1 MELEHQGS
9 LPPRTVDR
17 VAVNDL
23 NDPSERPR
31 LRSLLQRWIAGRPS
45 FVLLEGVLFY
55 LKLDSIG
62 WLYATLGDL
71 QRPGDQIASTA
82 FRPEEQHK
90 PIFDRLLSYCRHDY
104 RIAGFEPTTLPLG
117 FFAEQPRYSLRDH
130 RNPLALSADL
140 GPELADS
147 LGDSYGIGKSVVDS
161 FAFNFGDE
169 LTALVD
175 SGLTGKDYEESY
187 QQKKVLRQLY
197 EADNPNT
204 ARAGSFAGAL
214 ASGIPLGLKL
224 EGYLG
229 KAGMDEGLKRIA
241 TASAIEGGIS
251 GAGAGEGW
259 ERLFSTIG
267 AGALSGVFG
276 ASTYGLISVLGKIR
290 RTVGNLTGLGAA
302 QTADDKILQ
311 AYDMSGINPD
321 DAAKEMRNAAA
332 QDPDLA

>member
-1 MELEHQGS
+1 MPHAVGDSALIVNSFRARLPEISGDPFAGLWVTPEAQRWADAYAERVGVSEVLVHALRHRMILHWMEGFLQHHREAVLVNIGCGFSSYPHLLPPHVPCLELDTEPGITFKQSRTVELEHQGS

-130 RNPLALSADL
+130 RNPLALSAEL
-140 GPELADS
+140 GPELALHDPQEV
-147 LGDSYGIGKSVVDS
+147 LEEDLQLLEHRGGAPTGEMGVPGIEPG
-161 FAFNFGDE
+161 
-169 LTALVD
+169 
-175 SGLTGKDYEESY
+175 
-187 QQKKVLRQLY
+187 
-197 EADNPNT
+197 
-204 ARAGSFAGAL
+204 
-214 ASGIPLGLKL
+214 
-224 EGYLG
+224 
-229 KAGMDEGLKRIA
+229 
-241 TASAIEGGIS
+241 
-251 GAGAGEGW
+251 
-259 ERLFSTIG
+259 
-267 AGALSGVFG
+267 
-276 ASTYGLISVLGKIR
+276 
-290 RTVGNLTGLGAA
+290 
-302 QTADDKILQ
+302 
-311 AYDMSGINPD
+311 
-321 DAAKEMRNAAA
+321 
-332 QDPDLA
+332 